1 MNDQEVG
8 KSIFQFLE
16 EIWPIC
22 RSITGNGVRQTLNEV
37 KTILPKLNIVEIPS
51 GSRALDWVIPNE
63 WNVKNAWIK
72 SLNGDVLVDF
82 KENNLHLVGYSEP
95 FKGIISQSELLSH
108 LYSLENQPDLIPY
121 VTSYYKKRW
130 GFCVPHQMLDQFTDE
145 QYEVLVDSSLEP
157 GSLSI
162 GELVIKGESED
173 EILFSTYCCHPSMAN
188 DQLSGVGL
196 ATFLAKTITQLQN
209 RKYTYRFV
217 FLPEIIGSAAYLEL
231 NLEGLKKNTKAAFNL
246 TCVGDERTWSFL
258 PSRKG
263 NTLADKAVKN
273 LIKFNI
279 SKADFYSWND
289 RGSDE
294 SMFCAPG
301 IDLPMVS
308 LMRSKYG
315 VFPEY
320 HTSADRL
327 GITVTEKGLAQTY
340 HMYMKLIFSLEQ
352 YGFPKAQVLGE
363 PQLGKRGLYP
373 DLSIKGSTKS
383 VKDLLN
389 IISYCDGENDIY
401 DVSELANVPVEQVI
415 EHLEKLK
422 EHHLVA

>member
-1 MNDQEVG
+1 MAELEVG

-16 EIWPIC
+16 KIWPIC

-37 KTILPKLNIVEIPS
+37 KTIVPELNIIEIPS
-51 GSRALDWVIPNE
+51 GSKALDWIIPNE
-63 WNVKNAWIK
+63 WNVHNAWVK
-72 SLNGDVLVDF
+72 SLSGETLVDF
-82 KENNLHLVGYSEP
+82 KQNNLHLVSYSEP
-95 FKGIISQSELLSH
+95 FSGIVNRDELLAH

-130 GFCVPHQMLDQFTDE
+130 GFCVPYQMLPQFTDE
-145 QYEVLVDSSLEP
+145 QYEILVDTTLEP

-162 GELVIKGESED
+162 GEVLIKGQTEQ

-196 ATFLAKTITQLQN
+196 AAFLANHISQIKD
-209 RKYTYRFV
+209 RKYSYRFV

-231 NLEGLKKNTKAAFNL
+231 KLQELKKVTIAAFNL
-246 TCVGDERTWSFL
+246 TCVGDERTWSYL

-263 NTLADKAVKN
+263 KTLADKAVKN

-279 SKADFYSWND
+279 KNADFYTWND

-308 LMRSKYG
+308 LIRSKYG
-315 VFPEY
+315 MFPEY

-327 GITVTEKGLAQTY
+327 GETVTELGLSQSFE
-340 HMYMKLIFSLEQ
+340 MYIKLINSLEN
-352 YGFPKAQVLGE
+352 YGFPKVQVLGE

-373 DLSIKGSTKS
+373 DLSIKGSTQS

-389 IISYCDGENDIY
+389 VISYCDGENDIY
-401 DVSELANVPVEQVI
+401 DISELANVAVEEVVI
-415 EHLEKLK
+415 HLEKLRA
-422 EHHLVA
+422 HHLVD